1 MFSTRFLQQLR
12 KEEERVLCDVKIAV
26 HLPCFVLSYLKVAI
40 APNGPLQ
47 LSSPGAEGVQGL
59 QTFTNAGGTP
69 LLQYVQT
76 SDGQQILVPS
86 NQVVVQSK
94 YPLQGIQNR

>member
-1 MFSTRFLQQLR
+1 MEYSCGTAQMKRNFLLIIDYLM
-12 KEEERVLCDVKIAV
+12 LCTIQ
-26 HLPCFVLSYLKVAI
+26 HLPSFVLSGFEVAI

-47 LSSPGAEGVQGL
+47 LSSPGAESVQGL
-59 QTFTNAGGTP
+59 QTFTNATGTP

-76 SDGQQILVPS
+76 SDGQQILIPS

-94 YPLQGIQNR
+94 YPL